1 MILEAQTRCPSS
13 PLTVTCLRQP
23 NHTYINSKVI
33 KPVITSRQT
42 EHHLKG
48 LRPQQNALRCYMSQ
62 CLFPSSVCLLPSQ
75 SWRLLP
81 CLASTNCCS

>member
-1 MILEAQTRCPSS
+1 MILEAQTRCPSN

-42 EHHLKG
+42 QHL
-48 LRPQQNALRCYMSQ
+48 Q
-62 CLFPSSVCLLPSQ
+62 SQ
-75 SWRLLP
+75 SHAEQRLHVLG
-81 CLASTNCCS
+81 LLQGEST